1 MIEPQ
6 EALAERVARCL
17 GQPLLAWRPVTCGYT
32 IASRLIVTCANGTSV
47 FVKAATDART
57 ATWLRTEYG
66 VYSQV
71 QARFLP
77 AMLAWADDGS
87 SPFLVLEDLSEAAWQ
102 APWTTDRIGQ
112 VLDTLRQVAATRAP
126 TRLPSLE
133 ERRSSLSGWA
143 RVRQEPELL
152 LRVGL
157 CSASWLGHSIHALAE
172 AEAGTQLA
180 GDDLVHSDVR
190 SDNLCFVG
198 DRVVLV
204 DWNWACRGNALIDIA
219 GWLPSLHLE
228 GGPRPDTILPEQPH
242 LAATISGYF
251 AARAGL
257 PVEQA
262 SPQIRALQR
271 AQLQV
276 ALAWAVVALGLPPLE
291 PVAAPPPPSLTQ
303 RASPHDV

>member
-1 MIEPQ
+1 MTALQ

-17 GQPLLAWRPVTCGYT
+17 GQRLLAWRPVTRGYT
-32 IASRLIVTCANGTSV
+32 TASRLIVTCADGTSV
-47 FVKAATDART
+47 FVKGATDPHT

-71 QARFLP
+71 HASFLP
-77 AMLAWADDGS
+77 AMRAWADDGS
-87 SPFLVLEDLSEAAWQ
+87 FPFLVLEDLTEAAWQ
-102 APWTTDRIGQ
+102 AHWTMARIGQ

-126 TRLPSLE
+126 TNLPSLE

-143 RVRQEPELL
+143 RVEREPELFL
-152 LRVGL
+152 AVGL
-157 CSASWLGHSIHALAE
+157 CSAAWLSHSINALMT
-172 AEAGTQLA
+172 AEAGTELA
-180 GDDLVHSDVR
+180 GDDLVHGDVR

-204 DWNWACRGNALIDIA
+204 DWNWACRGNGIIDIA

-228 GGPRPDTILPEQPH
+228 GGPPPDMILPEQPH
-242 LAATISGYF
+242 LAAIISGYF

-257 PVEQA
+257 PADQA

-276 ALAWAVVALGLPPLE
+276 ALAWVVIALGLPPLE
-291 PVAAPPPPSLTQ
+291 ARYVQAASNKGMEPT
-303 RASPHDV
+303 

>member
-1 MIEPQ
+1 MKVPQ
-6 EALAERVARCL
+6 EVLAERVARHL
-17 GQPLLAWRPVTCGYT
+17 GQQLLGWRGVAHGYT
-32 IASRLIVTCANGTSV
+32 SALRLIVTCADGTSV
-47 FVKAATDART
+47 FVKGATDSRT

-77 AMLAWADDGS
+77 TMRAWTDDGS
-87 SPFLVLEDLSEAAWQ
+87 SPFLVLEDLTEAVWQ
-102 APWTTDRIGQ
+102 APWTMARISQ

-126 TRLPSLE
+126 TCLPSLE

-143 RVRQEPELL
+143 RVEREPELF
-152 LRVGL
+152 LRLGL
-157 CSASWLGHSIHALAE
+157 CSAAWLGHSINALME
-172 AEAGTQLA
+172 AEACTELA
-180 GDDLVHSDVR
+180 GDDLVHGDVR

-204 DWNWACRGNALIDIA
+204 DWNWACRGNGIIDIA

-228 GGPRPDTILPEQPH
+228 GGPPPDTILPRQPH
-242 LAATISGYF
+242 LAAVISGYL

-257 PVEQA
+257 PVAQA

-276 ALAWAVVALGLPPLE
+276 ALAWAVIALGLRPLE
-291 PVAAPPPPSLTQ
+291 ARHTQAASNKGMEPTP
-303 RASPHDV
+303 